1 MVPDAAPGF
10 KIQLSADHLGA
21 ALGALFLIAGH
32 PHHVRFPVTATRAD
46 AGAAGPGGPVAAHPS
61 GPLPATATCT
71 ATTPT
76 TASTSS
82 KSTTHEIYLLIQ
94 DTL

>member
-10 KIQLSADHLGA
+10 KVQLSADHLGA
-21 ALGALFLIAGH
+21 TLGALFLIAGH

-46 AGAAGPGGPVAAHPS
+46 TGAAGPGGPVAAHPS
-61 GPLPATATCT
+61 GTLTAAASTTAATSTT
-71 ATTPT
+71 ATT
-76 TASTSS
+76 STN
-82 KSTTHEIYLLIQ
+82 STTHEIYLLIQ